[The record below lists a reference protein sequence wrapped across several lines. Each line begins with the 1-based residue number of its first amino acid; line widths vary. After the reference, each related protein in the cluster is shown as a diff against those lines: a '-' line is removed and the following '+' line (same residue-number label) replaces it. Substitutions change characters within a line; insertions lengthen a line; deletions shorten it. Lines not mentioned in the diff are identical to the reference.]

1 MKRLLLAFGLAA
13 ALTGCVQKVVPP
25 VETPPT
31 AAPASTPTP
40 PPAPAPVAEAE
51 PQQAPPPPAAEAA
64 TPASTSSSAGKAIP
78 VRWVADRNYQA
89 ILPAQGTDT
98 GPGQV
103 EIIEFMW
110 FGCPHCYELNPYIEA
125 WKKKLPPY
133 VKFRQEHVVWDSGK
147 TAHARLFYT
156 LEVLGRSDDLVSKA
170 FDEIHRKNNPL
181 AGNNDAATE
190 QIQEAFAAE
199 NGINAADFR
208 REATGFAV
216 STHLQ
221 RANQLMRQYRID
233 SVPNFIVN
241 GKYRTDVGMAGGPS
255 QLVDLLNDLAASEK
269 GR

>member
-1 MKRLLLAFGLAA
+1 MKRLLLAFGLSAT
-13 ALTGCVQKVVPP
+13 LTGCAQKATPP
-25 VETPPT
+25 AETPAPA
-31 AAPASTPTP
+31 AAPASTP
-40 PPAPAPVAEAE
+40 APAPTAQIE
-51 PQQAPPPPAAEAA
+51 PQQVSAPAAQPAA
-64 TPASTSSSAGKAIP
+64 AAAAAGSSTAPGKPIP
-78 VRWVADRNYQA
+78 GKWIADRNYQL
-89 ILPAQGTDT
+89 ILPAQGTDA

-110 FGCPHCYELNPYIEA
+110 FGCPHCYELNPFIEA

-133 VKFRQEHVVWDSGK
+133 VKFRQEHIVWDAGK

-156 LEVLGRSDDLVSKA
+156 LEVLNRSDDLVAKA

-181 AGNNDAATE
+181 AGNSEAATE
-190 QIQEAFAAE
+190 DIQEEFAAA
-199 NGINAADFR
+199 NGINPADYR

-233 SVPNFIVN
+233 SVPNFIVA
-241 GKYRTDVGMAGGPS
+241 GKYRTDVGMAGGPAP
-255 QLVDLLNDLAASEK
+255 LVELLNDLAASEK